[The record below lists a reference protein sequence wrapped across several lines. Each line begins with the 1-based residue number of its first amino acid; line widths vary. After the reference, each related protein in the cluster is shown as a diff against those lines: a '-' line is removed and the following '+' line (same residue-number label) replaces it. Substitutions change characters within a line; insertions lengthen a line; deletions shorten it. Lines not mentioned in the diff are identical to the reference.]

1 MKVREMCDLSTTHID
16 KFTSGQGPL
25 SQEISGHKED
35 RKLHDPAS
43 NEESDP
49 LARRMVLHRLR

>member
-1 MKVREMCDLSTTHID
+1 MCDLSTTHID